1 MPEFSRES
9 GVWSS
14 AVIAKFIKQAGSWSQ
29 MASSWLKDAGIWK
42 QTFSSVEPVNIR
54 FDVYGGQ
61 GQKFGI
67 NNNGQPPQ
75 NDPRRQGGKGGY
87 TRVDMVIP
95 TAYVIEPYNFPGGPL
110 NGGGYRGG
118 SGIGFAIDG
127 EWMVVAGGG
136 GGAAG
141 YYDFRYGP
149 PAFFL
154 ALNGNGPGG
163 PGSGGYNNSGSSGS
177 VGGGGGS
184 RVTQGPDYQQASE
197 GGSSGGGAPGG
208 PPRSPGQAGQGGS
221 GNIRIW
227 RDQAITSGTLNVNP
241 DWTMTYVTSSNG
253 TSTSGRVVIT
263 NKDTGGSTTLSGN
276 LPVKD
281 ISNL

>member
-1 MPEFSRES
+1 MPEFSRENGS
-9 GVWSS
+9 WST
-14 AVIAKFIKQAGSWSQ
+14 AVVAKFIKQAGSWSQ

-54 FDVYGGQ
+54 FDVYGSQ
-61 GQKFGI
+61 GRMFGI
-67 NNNGQPPQ
+67 NNSGQPPSS
-75 NDPRRQGGKGGY
+75 DPRRQGGKGGY

-95 TAYVIEPYNFPGGPL
+95 TAYVIEPYGFPSGSIDIGYTGGP
-110 NGGGYRGG
+110 GV
-118 SGIGFAIDG
+118 GFAIDG

-141 YYDFRYGP
+141 YWDYRFGP
-149 PAFFL
+149 PPYWLSINA
-154 ALNGNGPGG
+154 NGPGG
-163 PGSGGYNNSGSSGS
+163 AGSGGYNNSGSSGS
-177 VGGGGGS
+177 VGGNGS
-184 RVTQGPDYQQASE
+184 GRFVNEPSYQQSTE

-208 PPRSPGQAGQGGS
+208 PPVGQGQAGQGGG

-227 RDQAITSGTLNVNP
+227 KDQSITSGTLNVNP
-241 DWTMTYVTSSNG
+241 EWTMTFVTSSNG
-253 TSTSGRVVIT
+253 TSTSGRVVVT

-276 LPVKD
+276 LPVRD